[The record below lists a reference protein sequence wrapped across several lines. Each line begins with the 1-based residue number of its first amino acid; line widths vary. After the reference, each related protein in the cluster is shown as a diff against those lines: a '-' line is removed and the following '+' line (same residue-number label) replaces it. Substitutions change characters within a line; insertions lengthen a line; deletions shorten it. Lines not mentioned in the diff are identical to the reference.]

1 MKKDN
6 NMNNPK
12 ISVVTVV
19 YNDVD
24 HIESTIK
31 SVISQTYPHIE
42 YIVIDGG
49 STDGTVDIIKKYKN
63 SIAYFIS
70 EKDNGIYD
78 AMNKAINA
86 ANGEWISFINSWD
99 SFYSND
105 VIEKIFSN
113 RFKNGVDVIY
123 GDVCLITVDGNLIKT
138 FGKLK
143 PDMVPFNLCHQSTFT
158 KTRLLKKY
166 KYDTSYRIAADMDFF
181 NKINKNENSIFEY
194 IPIIIA
200 NYECGHGTS
209 ANNLWK
215 KYSEYRRLKD
225 VKLSSI
231 SGIKH
236 YIKDIIKYL
245 YYSLP
250 FGLSDYLVKKRMK
263 KLYKPNNGQKA

>member
-1 MKKDN
+1 MEH
-6 NMNNPK
+6 PK

-19 YNDVD
+19 FNDHL
-24 HIESTIK
+24 HIEQTML
-31 SVISQTYPHIE
+31 SVLNQNYNNVE

-49 STDGTVDIIKKYKN
+49 SKDGTVDIIKKYADRL
-63 SIAYFIS
+63 AYWVS
-70 EKDNGIYD
+70 EPDKGIYD
-78 AMNKAINA
+78 AMNKAIDMCT
-86 ANGEWISFINSWD
+86 GDWVVFINSWD
-99 SFYSND
+99 AFHDND
-105 VIEKIFSN
+105 VLTNVFS
-113 RFKNGVDVIY
+113 RYISEDVDVIY
-123 GDVCLITVDGNLIKT
+123 GDVCMVTGYGRLIKR
-138 FGKLK
+138 FDKL
-143 PDMVPFNLCHQSTFT
+143 DESIMAFNLCHQSTFT

-231 SGIKH
+231 SGIKY